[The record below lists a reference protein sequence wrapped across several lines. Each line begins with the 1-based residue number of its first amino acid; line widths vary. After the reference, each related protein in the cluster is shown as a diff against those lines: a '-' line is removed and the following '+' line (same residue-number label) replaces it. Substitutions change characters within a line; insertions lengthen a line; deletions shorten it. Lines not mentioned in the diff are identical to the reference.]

1 MWAKLNLITVKKNE
15 DSIKSQIYQFNEFSE
30 EPIILEKFP
39 NIKDKKEKNNDI
51 IGSELEITTEILD
64 NYDNMAKDINTID
77 KILEMLKKSYNITQ
91 VFPFLIQKITN
102 EESNKLF
109 NILYSIY
116 VSYVDYNKKII
127 SEDSLR
133 FCFLFENLC
142 KKIKNEVDLDE
153 YEEIKD
159 LETDT
164 NIESLNLNEYRYS
177 NK

>member
-1 MWAKLNLITVKKNE
+1 
-15 DSIKSQIYQFNEFSE
+15 
-30 EPIILEKFP
+30 
-39 NIKDKKEKNNDI
+39 
-51 IGSELEITTEILD
+51 
-64 NYDNMAKDINTID
+64 MAKDRNTID